1 MAKTSAQSIPSTL
14 NPGTMAAT
22 NITIKAFM
30 TKLKSPRV
38 KIFIGSVK
46 SKTNGLMKVLT
57 TANTIATTKAVTKPS
72 TFTPGSI

>member
-14 NPGTMAAT
+14 NPGTIAAT
-22 NITIKAFM
+22 NITIKAFI
-30 TKLKSPRV
+30 TKLKSPKV

-72 TFTPGSI
+72 TFTPGNI